1 MSSSFAMTPLSDLL
15 QPINRPEF
23 VEADKIYN
31 ILGAHWYAEGL
42 YTKDTKLGSSIQADK
57 LYRVEEGDFVY
68 NRLFAW
74 KGSFAI
80 ASNSNHN
87 CYVSNEF
94 PAFRVDQTRIDARYL
109 WNYFSRESAWN
120 EALGLSSGG
129 TPTSRNR
136 LKEDKLLAM
145 EIPLPPLE
153 EQRRIVARIEEVA
166 AKIEEARG
174 RAFRNPAKQISGE
187 GIGRVR

>member
-1 MSSSFAMTPLSDLL
+1 MSSSFVMTPLSDLL
-15 QPINRPEF
+15 QPTIRPEF

-42 YTKDTKLGSSIQADK
+42 YTKDTKPGSSIQADK

-94 PAFRVDQTRIDARYL
+94 SEEKSYTWNKKQLGDYIIDDCYGTSEKTMDDPNGIPILRMGNIQNGRINTTDLKYL
-109 WNYFSRESAWN
+109 YLDEREKDKQF
-120 EALGLSSGG
+120 LKKGDIVV
-129 TPTSRNR
+129 NR
-136 LKEDKLLAM
+136 T
-145 EIPLPPLE
+145 
-153 EQRRIVARIEEVA
+153 
-166 AKIEEARG
+166 
-174 RAFRNPAKQISGE
+174 N
-187 GIGRVR
+187 